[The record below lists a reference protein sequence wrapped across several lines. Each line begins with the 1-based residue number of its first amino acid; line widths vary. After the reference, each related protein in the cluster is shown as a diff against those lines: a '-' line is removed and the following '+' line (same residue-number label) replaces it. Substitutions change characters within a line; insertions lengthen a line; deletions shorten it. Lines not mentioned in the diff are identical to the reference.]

1 MYDSGSVVAEHTPRV
16 TSKIDRSQIDRWISR
31 VGLHLLPC
39 DTCGDGRRA
48 GRGSFIIHSSMLV
61 INWLL
66 LEGFS
71 HWNVNEPWHERDEL
85 PEVYRKTPEV
95 PDEWAINLPKIPRNC
110 QKLCRIVWVRNIF
123 TNIRPRGSL
132 FFTPARGFP
141 IAPCEAVASAVLGG
155 SLNSVLGGNQHK
167 KENQPK
173 KLGTS

>member
-1 MYDSGSVVAEHTPRV
+1 MYIQDPSLPNILARV

-31 VGLHLLPC
+31 VGLHLLR

-61 INWLL
+61 IDWLL

-95 PDEWAINLPKIPRNC
+95 ADEWAINLPKIPRNC

-123 TNIRPRGSL
+123 TRTFDREVLFPSHQPAGFQSL
-132 FFTPARGFP
+132 LAKPWHRRF
-141 IAPCEAVASAVLGG
+141 S
-155 SLNSVLGGNQHK
+155 K
-167 KENQPK
+167 
-173 KLGTS
+173 

>member
-1 MYDSGSVVAEHTPRV
+1 MDQSGRVAFASVRYV
-16 TSKIDRSQIDRWISR
+16 W
-31 VGLHLLPC
+31 
-39 DTCGDGRRA
+39 GRA
-48 GRGSFIIHSSMLV
+48 TGGPGFIHHPFIHARD
-61 INWLL
+61 WLIAARRFFAL
-66 LEGFS
+66 
-71 HWNVNEPWHERDEL
+71 NVNEPWHERDEL

-95 PDEWAINLPKIPRNC
+95 PDEWAINLPKISRNC